1 MELPDIIESYILI
14 TLKGRLDLKD
24 EKEKDVLD
32 WYRQLA
38 KCLLETGIPEKGVIE
53 LMKKHPISL
62 TWVRR
67 YVNMHKPEMVAQ
79 NILKYRHNPVE
90 YDPLAKPRARVTQ
103 KKISE
108 FRQNLEEELRRL
120 WAQYGWKDVEDYVKE
135 FCIDESDTNIA
146 HMIERGCDPKI
157 WAKNIQD
164 YL

>member
-1 MELPDIIESYILI
+1 MELPDIVESYILI

-32 WYRQLA
+32 WYRRLA
-38 KCLLETGIPEKGVIE
+38 KCLLDTGIPEKGVIE

-79 NILKYRHNPVE
+79 NILKHRHDPIE
-90 YDPLAKPRARVTQ
+90 YDSLAKSRIRVTK
-103 KKISE
+103 KKISD
-108 FRQNLEEELRRL
+108 FRLNLEEELRRL
-120 WAQYGWKDVEDYVKE
+120 WRQYGWKDVEVYVKE
-135 FCIDESDTNIA
+135 FCIDESDANIA
-146 HMIERGCDPKI
+146 QMIKRGCDPKI